1 MTVQT
6 GEFGHARWNDDNI
19 RAVAGTASA
28 NLCMKGESERMTE
41 PPHSPV
47 LILKFL

>member
-19 RAVAGTASA
+19 RAVAGAAAS
-28 NLCMKGESERMTE
+28 NLCMKGESELMPET
-41 PPHSPV
+41 PHSPV
-47 LILKFL
+47 LILNFL